1 MKKEL
6 EKAFERH
13 KSLQS
18 LIGIGKLT
26 AGKKKAAVTQ
36 KEIQSNAKG
45 FQKVTDIDYTES
57 VHTKH
62 IQRAKYV

>member
-26 AGKKKAAVTQ
+26 ASKKKAAVSQ
-36 KEIQSNAKG
+36 KEI
-45 FQKVTDIDYTES
+45 
-57 VHTKH
+57 
-62 IQRAKYV
+62 